1 MAMRPDYSQI
11 SPKVICMRTQDYS
24 SSHLILA
31 LAASTFAAP
40 QATAPHDPPLIDAA
54 GYQKILADN
63 HGKPLLIT
71 FWATWCEPCR
81 AEFPMLNELI
91 KEYQPKGLKVIG
103 INLDDDGDLIL
114 TRRFIARY
122 KAGVPELYRKRA
134 RLANMLSQRLSYPV
148 GMARFPRRFFMRR
161 MGIRSGICLAKAI
174 ATHLKRPFGSC
185 WHPTRVPLLE
195 NEVASSRLASPQFRI
210 NEFR

>member
-1 MAMRPDYSQI
+1 MSMEGFL
-11 SPKVICMRTQDYS
+11 MRTRTIFVA
-24 SSHLILA
+24 LILA
-31 LAASTFAAP
+31 LAASAFAAP

-91 KEYQPKGLKVIG
+91 KEYKPKGLKVIG

-122 KAGVPELYRKRA
+122 KPAFPSYRKRA
-134 RLANMLSQRLSYPV
+134 GGEHAFAEAILPGWNGAIPAS
-148 GMARFPRRFFMRR
+148 FFYAPDGHQIGHLLGESDRDTFEAA
-161 MGIRSGICLAKAI
+161 IRQ
-174 ATHLKRPFGSC
+174 
-185 WHPTRVPLLE
+185 V
-195 NEVASSRLASPQFRI
+195 LAS
-210 NEFR
+210 NSSAATGK

>member
-1 MAMRPDYSQI
+1 
-11 SPKVICMRTQDYS
+11 MRTRTI
-24 SSHLILA
+24 LVALA
-31 LAASTFAAP
+31 LAVATATFAAP

-54 GYQKILADN
+54 GYQKILEQY

-91 KEYQPKGLKVIG
+91 SEYQPKGLKVVG

-122 KAGVPELYRKRA
+122 KPAFPSYRKRA
-134 RLANMLSQRLSYPV
+134 GGEHAFAEAVLPGWNGAIPASFFYAPDGHQIGHLLGGTDRETFEAAIRQL
-148 GMARFPRRFFMRR
+148 MASNTSAAA
-161 MGIRSGICLAKAI
+161 GK
-174 ATHLKRPFGSC
+174 
-185 WHPTRVPLLE
+185 
-195 NEVASSRLASPQFRI
+195 
-210 NEFR
+210 

>member
-1 MAMRPDYSQI
+1 MAMRPDTI
-11 SPKVICMRTQDYS
+11 DFERICMRTRTILVA
-24 SSHLILA
+24 LILA
-31 LAASTFAAP
+31 LAGSTFAAP
-40 QATAPHDPPLIDAA
+40 QATAPHDPPLIDVN

-122 KAGVPELYRKRA
+122 KPAFPSYRKRA
-134 RLANMLSQRLSYPV
+134 GGEHAFAETVLPGWNGAIPAS
-148 GMARFPRRFFMRR
+148 FFYAPDGHQIGHLLGESDRDTFEAA
-161 MGIRSGICLAKAI
+161 IRQL
-174 ATHLKRPFGSC
+174 
-185 WHPTRVPLLE
+185 
-195 NEVASSRLASPQFRI
+195 LAS
-210 NEFR
+210 NSSAAAGK